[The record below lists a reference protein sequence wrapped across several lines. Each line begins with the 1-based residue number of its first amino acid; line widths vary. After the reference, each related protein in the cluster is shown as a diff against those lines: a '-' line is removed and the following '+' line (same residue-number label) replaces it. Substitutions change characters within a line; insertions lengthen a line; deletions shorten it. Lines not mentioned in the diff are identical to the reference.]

1 MRVYITSQLKEE
13 EKKRYLAFLMI
24 KYDIL
29 LFVRLV
35 NRLKN
40 RTTTLH
46 TYKQA
51 KDEKQKW
58 EQFCFSETKYDQ
70 YLTDREE

>member
-51 KDEKQKW
+51 KDEKQK
-58 EQFCFSETKYDQ
+58 
-70 YLTDREE
+70 